1 MPGAG
6 PEHALGLARPGTGH
20 TRRRAPRLHCET
32 SGRGEYRQFTR
43 VQPLGQVET
52 NHCVLGLGSAGW
64 RSFCFLTI
72 IVWGPKGGS
81 WGPPEPQSW
90 GTPQSCSY
98 REPVGG
104 RARGQ
109 QGAALG
115 RPLAAPSPG
124 RWAWGGV
131 PWRKPPTFSL
141 LLAVQGASR
150 TTKPLDGALA
160 SSWTGGFT
168 WTCST
173 SLSATSASCG
183 RGGGGRC
190 QSAVGMLSEHPRA
203 HPFPAPGAR
212 CTWHAREPPWAAPR
226 DPGTHV
232 FLL

>member
-115 RPLAAPSPG
+115 RPLAAPSSPLPWPLGVG
-124 RWAWGGV
+124 RGPLEKA
-131 PWRKPPTFSL
+131 PD
-141 LLAVQGASR
+141 LLAAAGGPGSVPHHEALGR
-150 TTKPLDGALA
+150 CPGLLVDGGLHVDLQHLA
-160 SSWTGGFT
+160 VRHVGQLW
-168 WTCST
+168 
-173 SLSATSASCG
+173 A
-183 RGGGGRC
+183 RGGG
-190 QSAVGMLSEHPRA
+190 AVSVRSGDA
-203 HPFPAPGAR
+203 
-212 CTWHAREPPWAAPR
+212 
-226 DPGTHV
+226 
-232 FLL
+232 